1 MEDERGSA
9 EFKPIKLGPRRR
21 RIDPVAIGLVA
32 VVAALGLAVVKP
44 WGGGAPGIA
53 AVPSSAPPPASAAPP
68 VISTRGALVPP
79 TWSDVLPVISRRT
92 EWGIRTIVI
101 GAATAPSAA
110 TPSAAT
116 PSSAASKRYAERWVA
131 ADFRGLDHASAV
143 VNGDDGAIV
152 ALGVTFPK
160 DETPLAVRIWL
171 DHSGGELEWM
181 DAQSIDAVPAHGAYL
196 FLRRSVAG
204 AAVRSWGPGR
214 YRVDVLLGKRIRRIT
229 VEIPDRTGV
238 VPDPVAWPNDDARA
252 RVFNASALNGL
263 PLGLFAEV
271 GGAMVPLASSAGPE
285 LDETRAW
292 LDVDPAATGPEPR
305 SFVARTF
312 QPHAFG
318 LGVVLPPWSM
328 VRSAVLR
335 RLAAPDATSA
345 PLVDGFIT
353 GSGSA
358 ISFVAFAPTGGAAW
372 RPGVYALSVAWS
384 DGDGAHDRAWHVEL
398 RPGPLPAEP
407 VLLSAARAW
416 ARYAGSTGVL
426 LGTTKSIDGVS
437 DASAIR
443 LLEVV
448 PQKGTRYAGLSGSD
462 LIGCGPTIVH
472 GRPTV
477 IGFVG
482 PARTDLAPVASRILY
497 PFADTGQL
505 EVLTV
510 ADLIPGLTLVAPFVT
525 AEFSGPAAYGFRI
538 GSTGDAPGYTICIG
552 LVAPAG

>member
-1 MEDERGSA
+1 MEGERGSA
-9 EFKPIKLGPRRR
+9 EIKPIKLGPRRR
-21 RIDPVAIGLVA
+21 RIDPVAVGLVV

-44 WGGGAPGIA
+44 WGGDAPGIA
-53 AVPSSAPPPASAAPP
+53 AVPSSAPPPASAEPL
-68 VISTRGALVPP
+68 VTSTRGALVPP
-79 TWSDVLPVISRRT
+79 TWSDILTVVSRRT

-101 GAATAPSAA
+101 GAATAPSSA
-110 TPSAAT
+110 TPSSAT
-116 PSSAASKRYAERWVA
+116 PSSAASQRYAERWVA
-131 ADFRGLDHASAV
+131 ADLNGLDQASAV
-143 VNGDDGAIV
+143 VKGGDGAIV
-152 ALGVTFPK
+152 ALGVTFPQ

-171 DHSGGELEWM
+171 DHAGGEIEWM
-181 DAQSIDAVPAHGAYL
+181 DAQPIDAVPARGAYL

-214 YRVDVLLGKRIRRIT
+214 YRVEVLLGGGIRRIT
-229 VEIPDRTGV
+229 VEIPDRSGV
-238 VPDPVAWPNDDARA
+238 VPDPAAWPNDDARA
-252 RVFNASALNGL
+252 GVFNASGLNGL

-271 GGAMVPLASSAGPE
+271 GGVMVPLASSAGPR

-292 LDVDPAATGPEPR
+292 LDVDPAATGLEPR

-312 QPHAFG
+312 QPHAFRI
-318 LGVVLPPWSM
+318 GVVLPPWSRI
-328 VRSAVLR
+328 RSAVLR
-335 RLAAPDATSA
+335 RVAHPDATSES
-345 PLVDGFIT
+345 LVDPFTT

-358 ISFVAFAPTGGAAW
+358 LSFVAFAPPGGAAW

-384 DGDGAHDRAWHVEL
+384 DGDGAHARTWNVEL

-416 ARYAGSTGVL
+416 ARYAGSIGVL
-426 LGTTKSIDGVS
+426 VGTMKSIDGMS

-443 LLEVV
+443 LLEIV
-448 PQKGTRYAGLSGSD
+448 PQKGLRYAGLSGSD
-462 LIGCGPTIVH
+462 LIGCGPTIIE

-482 PARTDLAPVASRILY
+482 PVRTKLAPVVSRILY

-525 AEFSGPAAYGFRI
+525 AEFGGPAAYGFRV
-538 GSTGDAPGYTICIG
+538 GSTGDAAGYTICIG
-552 LVAPAG
+552 LVPPAG

>member
-1 MEDERGSA
+1 MDDERGSA

-21 RIDPVAIGLVA
+21 RIDPVAVGLGV
-32 VVAALGLAVVKP
+32 VVAALMLAVVKP
-44 WGGGAPGIA
+44 WGGDAPVIA
-53 AVPSSAPPPASAAPP
+53 AVPSSAPPTSSAQPP

-101 GAATAPSAA
+101 GAASAPSSA
-110 TPSAAT
+110 TPSVAT
-116 PSSAASKRYAERWVA
+116 PSSVGSKRYSERWVA
-131 ADFRGLDHASAV
+131 AGLNGLDHGSAV
-143 VNGDDGAIV
+143 MNGGDGAIV
-152 ALGVTFPK
+152 ALGVTFPQS
-160 DETPLAVRIWL
+160 ETPLAVRIWL
-171 DHSGGELEWM
+171 DHAGGEIEWM
-181 DAQSIDAVPAHGAYL
+181 DAQPIDTVPARGAYL

-214 YRVDVLLGKRIRRIT
+214 YRVDVLLGGGIRRIT
-229 VEIPDRTGV
+229 VEIPDRSGV
-238 VPDPVAWPNDDARA
+238 VPDPAPWPNDDPRA
-252 RVFNASALNGL
+252 GVFNASGLNGL
-263 PLGLFAEV
+263 PLGLFAEA
-271 GGAMVPLASSAGPE
+271 GGVMVPLASSSGPV

-312 QPHAFG
+312 QQHAVR
-318 LGVVLPPWSM
+318 LGVVLPPGST

-335 RLAAPDATSA
+335 RLASPDANGES
-345 PLVDGFIT
+345 PVYGFN

-358 ISFVAFAPTGGAAW
+358 TSFVAVARTSGGAW

-384 DGDGAHDRAWHVEL
+384 DGDGAHDRTWHVEL

-426 LGTTKSIDGVS
+426 LGTTKSIDGAS
-437 DASAIR
+437 DASGLR
-443 LLEVV
+443 LLDIV

-462 LIGCGPTIVH
+462 LIGCSPTIIE

-477 IGFVG
+477 MGFVG
-482 PARTDLAPVASRILY
+482 PVRTKLAPVVSRILY
-497 PFADTGQL
+497 PFADTGRL

-510 ADLIPGLTLVAPFVT
+510 ADLIGGLTLVAPFVT
-525 AEFSGPAAYGFRI
+525 AEFGGPAAYGFRI
-538 GSTGDAPGYTICIG
+538 GTTGDAPGYTICIG
-552 LVAPAG
+552 LVPPAG